1 MTTLTKLK
9 VLEDLYRRADVEWHN
24 ALVIAIDVHATTGLS
39 FSVEA
44 DMATEALNNAEATYD
59 KWQSALTRV
68 EG

>member
-1 MTTLTKLK
+1 MTTLTQLK